1 MAPSRYL
8 LRSLVLTGGIWFHHA
23 LKTETVNQKG
33 SFLTLCEP
41 PAHTNHHLNYKKIE
55 SSKSEEEL
63 SQRTGKMPVLGIV
76 SGTASTRL
84 ACEIARL
91 LGTRLEKIEVKRFSD
106 GEIFCTYQESVR
118 GRRLYIIQSCS
129 PPVNDNI
136 MELLLLVTAA
146 RRAGANKIT
155 AVIPYFGYKY
165 HRRGTSMS
173 TKHQSRFLWSTSADF
188 AKLLQ
193 SAGVDNVIAVDLQ
206 RPGQGHEGCF
216 FDNMIPVETIHS
228 TRLMADYCSK
238 NFTFENPLV
247 VVASNAGCMKK
258 TIVFRD
264 QLVKNRALP
273 SEGCKHLSSSIVEH
287 ALFIHSAN
295 ESEFLGNVMGC
306 DVIIID
312 EVVETA
318 NSLATLCHQLKK
330 RGAEKIYLCASHGL
344 FTKESMSLIDLSP
357 VEKVV
362 VTDTVDLSSRYHS
375 SEKIIQVTTAK
386 LIAHVIDTDYFV
398 PRKEES
404 ETLEVE

>member
-1 MAPSRYL
+1 MNFSRHV
-8 LRSLVLTGGIWFHHA
+8 LRSLVVASGIGFYLAPRIEPVHRKCNILTNCEPLAHCSDCSNHM
-23 LKTETVNQKG
+23 KTE
-33 SFLTLCEP
+33 CP
-41 PAHTNHHLNYKKIE
+41 KI
-55 SSKSEEEL
+55 EEEL
-63 SQRTGKMPVLGIV
+63 IKRTGKMPVLGIV
-76 SGTASTRL
+76 SGTASTKLSR
-84 ACEIARL
+84 EIARL
-91 LGTRLEKIEVKRFSD
+91 LGTRLEKMEVKRFSD
-106 GEIFCTYQESVR
+106 GEVFCTYQESVR
-118 GRRLYIIQSCS
+118 GRKLYIIQSCA

-136 MELLLLVTAA
+136 MELFLLVTAA

-228 TRLMADYCSK
+228 TRLMADYCGK

-247 VVASNAGCMKK
+247 IVASSAGCMKK
-258 TIVFRD
+258 SIVFRD
-264 QLVKNRALP
+264 QLVKSRGLP
-273 SEGCKHLSSSIVEH
+273 PVSCKHSSPIVEH
-287 ALFIHSAN
+287 ALFTHSTN
-295 ESEFLGNVMGC
+295 ESEFLGDVGGC

-318 NSLATLCHQLKK
+318 NSLCTLCHQLKK
-330 RGAEKIYLCASHGL
+330 RGAKKIYLCASHGL

-362 VTDTVDLSSRYHS
+362 VTDTVDLSSKYCAS
-375 SEKIIQVTTAK
+375 KKITQVSIAK
-386 LIAHVIDTDYFV
+386 LLAHVIDTDHFV